1 MLYGTKL
8 PGSAAIA
15 STSFT
20 INVWD
25 GCWPIEQC
33 DEVIAEFVT
42 VSGAS
47 LRAQGLGASLSA
59 RGSGA
64 SPSAPTEAL
73 QAAAQVVAEAL
84 PHLTESGLPSTIAL
98 RAMAATINAIGR
110 CRRGASLVPG
120 WPAQQIALGFL
131 VGALKCEWVDEESRA
146 TSPASLQASLAA
158 LQDRFGVAREHQPR
172 VALAFDRL
180 FCDAGLADGFE
191 TP

>member
-25 GCWPIEQC
+25 GCWSIEQS

-47 LRAQGLGASLSA
+47 LSARGLGAGL
-59 RGSGA
+59 GA

-73 QAAAQVVAEAL
+73 QAAAHVVAEAL
-84 PHLTESGLPSTIAL
+84 PHLTESGVPFTIAL
-98 RAMAATINAIGR
+98 RAMAAAINAIGR
-110 CRRGASLVPG
+110 CREERPIALG
-120 WPAQQIALGFL
+120 WPAQQLALGFL
-131 VGALKCEWVDEESRA
+131 VGALKCEWIDEESRA

-158 LQDRFGVAREHQPR
+158 LQDRFGVSRKHQPR
-172 VALAFDRL
+172 IALAFDL
-180 FCDAGLADGFE
+180 LVCDSGLADGSE